1 MIKYLA
7 IITLIISNIFTAFYL
22 YENPEMFSN
31 MFKYEFQPAA
41 GDIDYIFASFIVLC
55 DIFLISMN
63 AIVFVFFKNE
73 FIDIYVHKNKDKKY

>member
-22 YENPEMFSN
+22 HENPGMFSN
-31 MFKYEFQPAA
+31 MFKYDFQAA
-41 GDIDYIFASFIVLC
+41 VGYIDYAFASFIVLC

-63 AIVFVFFKNE
+63 AIIFVFFKNE
-73 FIDIYVHKNKDKKY
+73 FFELYTSKNDTIH

>member
-22 YENPEMFSN
+22 RENPEMFFN
-31 MFKYEFQPAA
+31 MFKYDFQPAA
-41 GDIDYIFASFIVLC
+41 GDIDYVFASFIILC

-63 AIVFVFFKNE
+63 VIVFTFFKNE
-73 FIDIYVHKNKDKKY
+73 FLEIYTPKKN